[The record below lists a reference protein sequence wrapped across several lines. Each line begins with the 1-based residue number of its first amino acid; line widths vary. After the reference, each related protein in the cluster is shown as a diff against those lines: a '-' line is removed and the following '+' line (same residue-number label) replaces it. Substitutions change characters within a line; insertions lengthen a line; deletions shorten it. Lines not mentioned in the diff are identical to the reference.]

1 MALTA
6 KEVQTL
12 YAGYLGRPAD
22 FEGLKYWLGNTTQ
35 VTNIEELAQS
45 FYDSAEGK
53 KLYPDNDVTN
63 NINAIY
69 MNLFNRTPDT
79 AGYDYWFNEIVS
91 GKINLAKAVVAIYYG
106 AIGNDKVIAEN
117 KVNAAVAFTDQV
129 AASDTASL
137 YYGDKAFASAQSFLA
152 TVGETPATAQQIA
165 AAVAASENQSSANGE
180 TFTLTADLSDASL
193 LMSDANVGFSNAEKF
208 LTVNNDI
215 VNLLSIDT
223 ATGVTGSINIT
234 DDSNADND
242 IVKFII
248 TGTNAATSLDNLK
261 TTGIET
267 LEITNSNADL
277 NTTAALTLK
286 TNFKGL
292 QTINLKGDGF
302 DGSGINVDNLGVI
315 TLNGTEQADTL
326 YIASAVAKGA
336 VFNGNGGT
344 DTINLASGTTYE
356 LTNATVKGFENIK
369 FNGNSADNIVT
380 VAANADLKEINV
392 GTTADAK
399 ATVKGDFNLQK
410 ASADEV
416 TKAGDFYI
424 TSNASGSGEEL
435 VYFDAAAGEAIT
447 IKFVGASGDNT
458 IKVVNGDV
466 VFTAV

>member
-180 TFTLTADLSDASL
+180 TFTLTADLSVAATSAL
-193 LMSDANVGFSNAEKF
+193 LFSDANKGFSNAEKF

-215 VNLLSIDT
+215 VNLLSINT
-223 ATGVTGSINIT
+223 ATGVVGSINIT

-248 TGTNAATSLDNLK
+248 TGTNIATSLDNLK

-267 LEITNSNADL
+267 LEITNSNASLSTNALKL
-277 NTTAALTLK
+277 N

-302 DGSGINVDNLGVI
+302 GGSGLDISGLTSAVTV
-315 TLNGTEQADTL
+315 NGTDKAD
-326 YIASAVAKGA
+326 
-336 VFNGNGGT
+336 F
-344 DTINLASGTTYE
+344 
-356 LTNATVKGFENIK
+356 
-369 FNGNSADNIVT
+369 
-380 VAANADLKEINV
+380 INV
-392 GTTADAK
+392 GTKYKTGTVINGGDGEDTVNIGAAAVNFAK
-399 ATVKGDFNLQK
+399 SALSSVENLKVAQNGSVSFWEGAGVENVTLDTKGEAVLHGKFTNETDNVKKSGDFSINDVSL
-410 ASADEV
+410 
-416 TKAGDFYI
+416 T
-424 TSNASGSGEEL
+424 
-435 VYFDAAAGEAIT
+435 YFD
-447 IKFVGASGDNT
+447 N
-458 IKVVNGDV
+458 VVGDV
-466 VFTAV
+466 VTITFTASTKLVADGEAGTITATL